1 MTVRVLSNGFR
12 SHKRIQS
19 RGLSHCLIKKIKTII
34 QNSLI
39 QVHGHQEYVRKIAL
53 LCMTIVQLCNF
64 VTYVFDLLGFWFWSI
79 WTTIYLS
86 IIFFF
91 NFESKTDFF
100 PNWIYVILLWLHLLI
115 HTASWIWTFLSNL
128 QQLHNLDIV
137 DHDI

>member
-34 QNSLI
+34 QNSFI

-86 IIFFF
+86 IIFFLILKVKQIF
-91 NFESKTDFF
+91 SLIEYMLYYYDFIYWFTQHREYELFF
-100 PNWIYVILLWLHLLI
+100 PTCNNCII
-115 HTASWIWTFLSNL
+115 
-128 QQLHNLDIV
+128 
-137 DHDI
+137 